1 MGRFEAEAFSGAVIE
16 AVHGEGDVLGCDG
29 IEAHFLWKELTDKSV
44 HVFVGTALPGGIRMG
59 EEEVSIQG

>member
-1 MGRFEAEAFSGAVIE
+1 MIE

-29 IEAHFLWKELTDKSV
+29 IEAHFLWKELANKSV
-44 HVFVGTALPGGIRMG
+44 HVLVGTALPGGIRMG

>member
-1 MGRFEAEAFSGAVIE
+1 MIE

-44 HVFVGTALPGGIRMG
+44 HVLVGVLSHWRASWAYDYAERFD
-59 EEEVSIQG
+59 